1 MSSLEKATLAA
12 GCFWCIEAVFE
23 LVEGVGKVV
32 PGYTGG
38 MTLNP
43 SYEEICS
50 GTTGHAEA
58 VEVYYDGSILDYQ
71 TVLEIFF
78 SYHDPTTL
86 NRQGADV
93 GTQYRSAIFYN
104 DESQKEFAE
113 ESIKYLNNEKV
124 FPEPIVTEVTAASK
138 FYEGEDYHQSFFKNN
153 PYQPYCQFII
163 APKVIKL
170 REKHAH
176 LLKIAQPH

>member
-1 MSSLEKATLAA
+1 MSSIEKATLAA

-23 LVEGVGKVV
+23 LVEGVDRVIS
-32 PGYTGG
+32 GYTGG
-38 MTLNP
+38 DTINP

-58 VEVYYDGSILDYQ
+58 VEVYYDQSILDYQ

-104 DESQKEFAE
+104 DESQKDFAE
-113 ESIKYLNNEKV
+113 KKGGLMPPLPFQQQLEDAPPGDVIRGDRPLMPPV
-124 FPEPIVTEVTAASK
+124 PGGPIPPIPP
-138 FYEGEDYHQSFFKNN
+138 GG
-153 PYQPYCQFII
+153 
-163 APKVIKL
+163 
-170 REKHAH
+170 
-176 LLKIAQPH
+176 

>member
-1 MSSLEKATLAA
+1 MSSIEKATLAA

-23 LVEGVGKVV
+23 LVEGVDRVIS
-32 PGYTGG
+32 GYTGG
-38 MTLNP
+38 DTINP

-58 VEVYYDGSILDYQ
+58 VEVYYDQSILDYQ

-86 NRQGADV
+86 NRQGGDV

-104 DESQKEFAE
+104 DESQKDFAE
-113 ESIKYLNNEKV
+113 KSIKYLNDENV
-124 FPEPIVTEVTAASK
+124 FPDPIVTEVTAASK
-138 FYEGEDYHQSFFKNN
+138 F
-153 PYQPYCQFII
+153 P
-163 APKVIKL
+163 
-170 REKHAH
+170 
-176 LLKIAQPH
+176 

>member
-1 MSSLEKATLAA
+1 MSSIEKATLAA

-23 LVEGVGKVV
+23 LVEGVDRVIS
-32 PGYTGG
+32 GYTGG
-38 MTLNP
+38 DTINP

-58 VEVYYDGSILDYQ
+58 VEVYYDQSILDYQ

-86 NRQGADV
+86 NRQGGDV

-104 DESQKEFAE
+104 DESQKDFAE
-113 ESIKYLNNEKV
+113 KSIKYLNDENV
-124 FPEPIVTEVTAASK
+124 FPDPIVTEVTAASK
-138 FYEGEDYHQSFFKNN
+138 SVSYTHLTLPTN
-153 PYQPYCQFII
+153 
-163 APKVIKL
+163 
-170 REKHAH
+170 REV
-176 LLKIAQPH
+176 